1 MDRIVHSS
9 TLPISAEKE
18 ITLLGYNY
26 DTDTKLEIDEG
37 LGPFSSDATFKYS
50 NVRDPLGEFWNK
62 TETICVAGCCG
73 IDAFDIG
80 PEQIV
85 DAVKD
90 LDIKTLFSQLE
101 RVKEQVV
108 ASDAQIISYHRL
120 NYNFARVSFLE
131 IINYLIAEVKQRMS
145 N

>member
-1 MDRIVHSS
+1 MDRIVNSS
-9 TLPISAEKE
+9 TLSVSPEKE
-18 ITLLGYNY
+18 IYLLGFNY
-26 DTDTKLEIDEG
+26 DTDSELEIDER
-37 LGPFSSDATFKYS
+37 LGPFSNDATFKYS

-73 IDAFDIG
+73 IGAFDIG

-90 LDIKTLFSQLE
+90 LDIETLVNQLE
-101 RVKEQVV
+101 RVKEQVL
-108 ASDAQIISYHRL
+108 ASDAQIISYDRL

-131 IINYLIAEVKQRMS
+131 LIDYLIAEVQQWV
-145 N
+145 